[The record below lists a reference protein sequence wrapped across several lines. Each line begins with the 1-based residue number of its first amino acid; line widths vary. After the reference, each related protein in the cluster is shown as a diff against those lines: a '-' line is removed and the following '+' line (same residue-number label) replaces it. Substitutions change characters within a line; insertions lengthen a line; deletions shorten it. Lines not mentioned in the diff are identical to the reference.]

1 MIIRVNENGSLVNNQ
16 TYTEFIKNNPG
27 MGTLKIRATSA
38 SEALPIKD
46 VNIVVSKQIGNDTY
60 IFFEGKTDE
69 SGMINNIKLPT
80 PVRIT
85 DNLDE
90 PKFTSYKIRAEYSR
104 DKFDKTYEISLCCG
118 SGLIQYINITPIVN
132 MEVGNSSGN

>member
-1 MIIRVNENGSLVNNQ
+1 MIIKVNNGTLNNDPIYQ
-16 TYTEFIKNNPG
+16 EFIKDNPG
-27 MGTLKIRATSA
+27 QGTLKVRATSA

-46 VNIVVSKQIGNDTY
+46 VNIIVSKQIGNDTY

-90 PKFTSYKIRAEYSR
+90 PKFTNYKIRAEYSR

-132 MEVGNSSGN
+132 MEVGNSSGD